1 MRAGGV
7 GVGGRVGGGDVCA
20 WYKATR
26 AAKLNDSA
34 LRWYHGLG
42 NLQGKQ
48 CKMKL
53 YPSETWRPSRR
64 GALGGRGLG
73 DENDQPSPRE
83 QTPKKPT
90 PGVSL
95 DLAEELNRQESPR
108 LPSKPTHPGL
118 EPLLSFFFQR
128 KGGGRE
134 GAPAMDPSG
143 TGLSQTICIRITPRQ
158 RRTLQLDFHLVLL
171 YI

>member
-1 MRAGGV
+1 M
-7 GVGGRVGGGDVCA
+7 CA
-20 WYKATR
+20 QYKATR

-48 CKMKL
+48 CEMKL
-53 YPSETWRPSRR
+53 YPSKTWRHRRR

-73 DENDQPSPRE
+73 HENDQSSPQE

-90 PGVSL
+90 SGVSL
-95 DLAEELNRQESPR
+95 DLAEELNRQESLR

-118 EPLLSFFFQR
+118 EPPLSFFQR

-134 GAPAMDPSG
+134 GGRAGAPAKDPSG
-143 TGLSQTICIRITPRQ
+143 HGLSQTICIRITPRQ
-158 RRTLQLDFHLVLL
+158 TADSPALLPLGPAVHLTRAAAL
-171 YI
+171 

>member
-1 MRAGGV
+1 MRVGGV
-7 GVGGRVGGGDVCA
+7 GGEGGGRWGRCS

-34 LRWYHGLG
+34 LRWYHGPG

-48 CKMKL
+48 CEMKL
-53 YPSETWRPSRR
+53 YPSEAWRPSRR

-73 DENDQPSPRE
+73 DENDRPSPQE

-90 PGVSL
+90 SGVSL

-108 LPSKPTHPGL
+108 LPSKPTHPSS
-118 EPLLSFFFQR
+118 EPPLSFFPKEGR
-128 KGGGRE
+128 RE
-134 GAPAMDPSG
+134 GGSTSNG
-143 TGLSQTICIRITPRQ
+143 SLGHGLSQTICIRITPRQ
-158 RRTLQLDFHLVLL
+158 RLTLQPYFHLVLL